1 MFSGTT
7 CFEKPNVSILL
18 KGKNLLRRVQM
29 DKMEVKF
36 VLWGVHRNSHRSI
49 LCCILEYITDC
60 QQ

>member
-1 MFSGTT
+1 MFSGT
-7 CFEKPNVSILL
+7 NVSILL

-36 VLWGVHRNSHRSI
+36 VLWGVHRHSHRSK
-49 LCCILEYITDC
+49 LCCILEYIIDC